1 MTANEQPI
9 PGRNRIMVVDDH
21 PMTRNGI
28 ADWIRREQD
37 LSVCAEAQNA
47 EQALDAVL
55 KSKPDLVLT
64 DITLPGKS
72 GLELIKDLRAM
83 QPDLP
88 VLVVSM
94 HDECLYAERVL
105 RAGARGYIMKHERGD
120 DIIRAIRRVLSGK
133 LYVSEQMSARILEGV
148 SGRQPATQYA
158 VIKHLTDR
166 ELEVFQLIGQGLS
179 TQQVASK
186 LHLSA
191 KTVDAHRASIKDKL
205 EIKCGNRIDFLR
217 RSMGSARG
225 CQCPKGTAL
234 TPRRA

>member
-1 MTANEQPI
+1 MVAMSANELPRPVQK
-9 PGRNRIMVVDDH
+9 RIMVVDDH

-28 ADWIRREQD
+28 AEWIRREQD

-47 EQALDAVL
+47 EQALDAVS

-72 GLELIKDLRAM
+72 GLELIKDLRAIE
-83 QPDLP
+83 PDLP
-88 VLVVSM
+88 VLVISM
-94 HDECLYAERVL
+94 HDESLYAERAL

-120 DIIRAIRRVLSGK
+120 EVMRAIRRVLSGK
-133 LYVSEQMSARILEGV
+133 LYVSEEMSARILEGI
-148 SGRQPATQYA
+148 SGRQPATQCSA
-158 VIKHLTDR
+158 IKQLTDR

-179 TQQVASK
+179 TQQVATK

-205 EIKCGNRIDFLR
+205 EIKNLTELISYAARWSMQEGANAESD
-217 RSMGSARG
+217 RSEA
-225 CQCPKGTAL
+225 
-234 TPRRA
+234 

>member
-1 MTANEQPI
+1 MTANESPRPVQK
-9 PGRNRIMVVDDH
+9 RIMVVDDH

-47 EQALDAVL
+47 EQALDAVSE
-55 KSKPDLVLT
+55 SKPDLVLT
-64 DITLPGKS
+64 DISLPGKS

-88 VLVVSM
+88 VLVISM
-94 HDECLYAERVL
+94 HDESFYAERVL
-105 RAGARGYIMKHERGD
+105 RAGARGYVMKHEGGD
-120 DIIRAIRRVLSGK
+120 DIIQAIRRVLSGK

-148 SGRQPATQYA
+148 SGRQPATQCS
-158 VIKHLTDR
+158 VIKRLTDR

-191 KTVDAHRASIKDKL
+191 KTGWTL
-205 EIKCGNRIDFLR
+205 T
-217 RSMGSARG
+217 ARVS
-225 CQCPKGTAL
+225 KTNSKSKV
-234 TPRRA
+234 